1 VVSKGPKINKED
13 TAGKR
18 KCVTLTIPHE
28 REVIRRLVLDSVPT
42 KMPFITSMS

>member
-1 VVSKGPKINKED
+1 MASKGPPKNKED

-28 REVIRRLVLDSVPT
+28 LEIIR
-42 KMPFITSMS
+42 